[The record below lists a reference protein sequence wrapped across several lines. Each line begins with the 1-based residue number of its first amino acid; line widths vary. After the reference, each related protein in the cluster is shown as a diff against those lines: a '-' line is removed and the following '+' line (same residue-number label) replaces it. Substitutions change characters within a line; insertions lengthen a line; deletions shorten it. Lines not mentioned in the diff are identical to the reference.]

1 MLPIPPEL
9 QARFEERLAKRLIP
23 NGMHGVN
30 KKWLRYYLDFCQKYR
45 FPPTHKE
52 SLPRFI
58 HKLQE
63 KKQTNAQQQQATSA
77 IRLYHET
84 LGAKSPSKH
93 EPLSQPPGPE
103 RILLWATERTFRS
116 MSPEQN
122 PFNTKKA
129 NLLFLGSCPRWLLR
143 GTCRRHIDHLRQSLP
158 KRRRRA
164 PWIFEGNPSR
174 FRPSTGSGQVALRK
188 GGVNGGNADMT
199 EEGRLT

>member
-103 RILLWATERTFRS
+103 RYPPLGDGENFSIHEFRAKPVQYEKSKPLVSRILPALAPARNLPQAHRSFATKRAEKEAK
-116 MSPEQN
+116 SPLD
-122 PFNTKKA
+122 F
-129 NLLFLGSCPRWLLR
+129 
-143 GTCRRHIDHLRQSLP
+143 
-158 KRRRRA
+158 
-164 PWIFEGNPSR
+164 
-174 FRPSTGSGQVALRK
+174 
-188 GGVNGGNADMT
+188 
-199 EEGRLT
+199 